1 MHTLQTVILGLAL
14 GGVYSLMATGLTLI
28 FGVMRIVNLS
38 HGAFMILGAY
48 LAYFGFTLYNIDPLL
63 SLFIVTP
70 LFFFLG
76 IIIYKSIFPRITGSP
91 RFMEMT
97 ILVAFGMAL
106 ILEGAMGKYF
116 TGVYRSA
123 NPSYVTDSI
132 QFGELFIPTGQL
144 YATIV
149 SIVLLG
155 LLWAFLNFSR
165 LGYATRA
172 TMQNR
177 DAAQIVGVNVER
189 VSTISYGIGMAMAG
203 ASGSLISFL
212 FTFFP
217 NKHWQWIAIL
227 VSLIVLGG
235 LGSFVGTLISALSLA
250 VIASLVSNWFGPVW
264 SPLTFFLSLFIVLL
278 FRPQGLFGKKLEEE

>member
-1 MHTLQTVILGLAL
+1 MNTIQTVILGLAL
-14 GGVYSLMATGLTLI
+14 GGVYSLMASGLTLI
-28 FGVMRIVNLS
+28 FGVMRIVNLA
-38 HGAFMILGAY
+38 HGAFMILAAY
-48 LAYFGFTLYNIDPLL
+48 AAYYGFTLYNIDPLI

-70 LFFFLG
+70 LFFFMG
-76 IIIYKSIFPRITGSP
+76 VIIYKAIYPRITGSP

-97 ILVAFGMAL
+97 ILLAFGMAL
-106 ILEGAMGKYF
+106 ILEGVMGKFF
-116 TGVYRSA
+116 TGTYRAA
-123 NPSYVTDSI
+123 NPSYTTDAI
-132 QFGELFIPTGQL
+132 QIGDLFVPTAQF

-155 LLWAFLNFSR
+155 LLWLYLNYTK

-189 VSTISYGIGMAMAG
+189 VSTISYGIGIAMAG
-203 ASGSLISFL
+203 ASGTLISFL

-235 LGSFVGTLISALSLA
+235 LGSFVGTLVSALSLA
-250 VIASLVSNWFGPVW
+250 VLASLISNWLGPTW

>member
-1 MHTLQTVILGLAL
+1 
-14 GGVYSLMATGLTLI
+14 
-28 FGVMRIVNLS
+28 
-38 HGAFMILGAY
+38 
-48 LAYFGFTLYNIDPLL
+48 
-63 SLFIVTP
+63 
-70 LFFFLG
+70 
-76 IIIYKSIFPRITGSP
+76 
-91 RFMEMT
+91 
-97 ILVAFGMAL
+97 
-106 ILEGAMGKYF
+106 
-116 TGVYRSA
+116 VYRAA
-123 NPSYVTDSI
+123 NPSYTTDAI
-132 QFGELFIPTGQL
+132 RFGDLFIPTAQL
-144 YATIV
+144 YATLV
-149 SIVLLG
+149 SIALLA
-155 LLWAFLNFSR
+155 LLWVYLNYTR

-189 VSTISYGIGMAMAG
+189 VSTISYGIGIALAG
-203 ASGSLISFL
+203 ASGSLLSFL

-250 VIASLVSNWFGPVW
+250 VLASLVSNWLGPTW